1 MTDNRPELDEAEL
14 HAFVDGHLPP
24 DRRRAAMANLAASPE
39 HAARASDYRAI
50 NEAMHLIY
58 DEVLHEPLPARL
70 RADRYVRADAASG
83 GPLNGVAGPGLAVRA
98 AALIALTFASGF
110 AGWSLNDRMSPPGV
124 ESEASS
130 FARNAAQAHA
140 VYTMDGRH
148 PVEFG
153 ADQEDTLLLWLSDRL
168 GTPIQ
173 APSLQALGLRLVGGR
188 LLPSSGRP
196 AGQLMYEG
204 EAGQRITLYIRGRF
218 PMPSGSLSGWQEDT
232 VRYGGETG
240 GVSLVYWVTGGLAY
254 ALIGQMDREQ
264 LLGTAKLVQEQL
276 QIPSMTPAAPVDP
289 TVEKSTG
296 AT

>member
-1 MTDNRPELDEAEL
+1 MTDNRPEIDEADL

-24 DRRRAAMANLAASPE
+24 DRRRAAMANLAASPDQ
-39 HAARASDYRAI
+39 AARASDYRAL
-50 NEAMHLIY
+50 NEAMHLTY

-70 RADRYVRADAASG
+70 RVGRYVHPEAGRSG
-83 GPLNGVAGPGLAVRA
+83 AFSGLAGPGQAMRA
-98 AALIALTFASGF
+98 AALIALALASGF
-110 AGWSLNDRMSPPGV
+110 AGWSLNDRMSPAGV

-140 VYTMDGRH
+140 VYTIDGRH

-168 GTPIQ
+168 GTTIQ
-173 APSLQALGLRLVGGR
+173 APSLQAVGLRLVGGR

-218 PMPSGSLSGWQEDT
+218 PMPSGSLSGWHEDT

-240 GVSLVYWVTGGLAY
+240 GVSLVYWATGGLAY

-264 LLGTAKLVQEQL
+264 LLATAKLVQEQL
-276 QIPSMTPAAPVDP
+276 QIPSITPAAPVDQA
-289 TVEKSTG
+289 TEKG